1 MDSLTITPTA
11 LVLALASGAGYGLSG
26 LVNKRASQLASPMMV
41 MAIMFLV
48 CAILGLVG
56 FLWTPQSRLTVAYW
70 LPFAVSLGTNCVGN
84 FCYLAALQRTPV
96 SLVGASAGLMPVFAA
111 LTAWLVL
118 GESLTDKQWIGI
130 VLSLIGLIITYIPAR
145 SNADERHDL
154 GAFFKHRGAGLLLLA
169 MAAWSA
175 AIPFD
180 KQAAQAASVP
190 LHMLLIYA
198 GLSTVAFTTLWYR
211 DRHALKA
218 LGTRDLAIIGT
229 AGLLRGLA
237 YNWQLAALVV
247 TPVGILELVKRVAVP
262 LISLVGGR
270 IWFDEKLNFTKLLG
284 TAIFLFGLPFVI
296 FK

>member
-1 MDSLTITPTA
+1 MDILTLSPTA

-26 LVNKRASQLASPMMV
+26 LVNKRASQLASPLMV

-56 FLWTPQSRLTVAYW
+56 FLWAPQSRLTSAYW
-70 LPFAVSLGTNCVGN
+70 LPFAASVITNCIGN
-84 FCYLAALQRTPV
+84 FCYLSALQRTPV

-111 LTAWLVL
+111 LTAWLIL
-118 GESLTDKQWIGI
+118 GETLTDKQWLGI
-130 VLSLIGLIITYIPAR
+130 VLSFIGLVITYIPAR
-145 SNADERHDL
+145 ATAVERHDF

-169 MAAWSA
+169 MASWSA

-198 GLSTVAFTTLWYR
+198 ALSTVAFTSLWYR
-211 DRHALKA
+211 DPHALRHLA
-218 LGTRDLAIIGT
+218 TRDLTIIGA

-247 TPVGILELVKRVAVP
+247 TPVGVLELVKRLAIP
-262 LISLVGGR
+262 LISLAGGR
-270 IWFDEKLNFTKLLG
+270 IWFGEKLNFTKLLG
-284 TAIFLFGLPFVI
+284 TAIFIFGLPLVI